1 MRATQSFFLAVE
13 NDAAVPAGAA
23 SMLAAVQDE
32 SMLQSISAVLDMM
45 LGLIHGLPPGQSP
58 NIWSSKAVPV
68 RVRKIRSRAART
80 ASVPDPSSNRLTMKS
95 ASTRT
100 W

>member
-23 SMLAAVQDE
+23 SMLAAVQDK

-45 LGLIHGLPPGQSP
+45 VGLIHGLPP
-58 NIWSSKAVPV
+58 WSKPKHLVEQGRAGPRAEDPFARSEDSV
-68 RVRKIRSRAART
+68 RA
-80 ASVPDPSSNRLTMKS
+80 
-95 ASTRT
+95 
-100 W
+100 